1 MADRRK
7 RKVNRMSSTLD
18 YAESEPSSLNVGSG
32 EVLHAALA
40 SLWRRKLFVGS
51 IVAAVI
57 ALGMSALFV
66 MPTTYTAEAYIR
78 GGFAASIA
86 VAKDDRDDD
95 SRNAPSISLD
105 LSRVIETQ
113 SRLMQSQDLARR
125 VVQQLGLEQL
135 RPELSQSHWL
145 PNPFH
150 VNAPSTQADE
160 IDRAAAQLLHG
171 LSVTSDPRTY
181 MIEVRYTARKP
192 ALADVIANAFVAE
205 FLRSSRLQALSLQ
218 RSSAA
223 AALSRQLAIFGD
235 KHPRVIKAEMRLA
248 AADDLLKKQLSESP
262 SVILQNV
269 GQNVTMAT
277 AGPSKRSMPLVIGF
291 LFLVGLMVGIS
302 AALWLER
309 RRWSEAFLRYYTR
322 SYA

>member
-1 MADRRK
+1 
-7 RKVNRMSSTLD
+7 MSSTLD
-18 YAESEPSSLNVGSG
+18 YAESEPSSLNIGSG
-32 EVLHAALA
+32 EVLHAALGC
-40 SLWRRKLFVGS
+40 LWRRKLLVGA

-57 ALGMSALFV
+57 ALGLVALFV
-66 MPTTYTAEAYIR
+66 MPKTYTAEAYIR

-86 VAKDDRDDD
+86 VAKDDEG
-95 SRNAPSISLD
+95 SRNAPAISLD

-113 SRLMQSQDLARR
+113 SRLMESQDLARR

-145 PNPFH
+145 PNPFRG
-150 VNAPSTQADE
+150 NAPSTQADE
-160 IDRAAAQLLHG
+160 IDRAATQLLRG

-181 MIEVRYTARKP
+181 MIEVLYTAREP

-235 KHPRVIKAEMRLA
+235 KHPRVVKAEMQLS
-248 AADDLLKKQLSESP
+248 AADDLLKKQLGESP
-262 SVILQNV
+262 NVILQNV

-277 AGPSKRSMPLVIGF
+277 AGPSKRSMPLVVG
-291 LFLVGLMVGIS
+291 LLLLVGLIAGIS

-309 RRWSEAFLRYYTR
+309 RRWTETFLRYYMR
-322 SYA
+322 PFA